1 MSVPWPVEWSGGCH
15 ALVLSS
21 PASAAPAP
29 TPGNRILFQ
38 NTGRAW
44 EDLEAKINAE
54 NEVPILKTSNKVRL
68 VAPGAHVGGHM
79 GTHRLRPTPPD
90 PGGATGRGSWPQREC
105 QGSQSRERGTCGGPP
120 RLLHRPPPALVGD
133 QLHPEGAA
141 ARAEA
146 AGR

>member
-105 QGSQSRERGTCGGPP
+105 QGSQNPGARDVWWPASPA
-120 RLLHRPPPALVGD
+120 PPPA
-133 QLHPEGAA
+133 PRTCRRSAPS
-141 ARAEA
+141 
-146 AGR
+146 

>member
-79 GTHRLRPTPPD
+79 GTHRLRPTPGERQG
-90 PGGATGRGSWPQREC
+90 GGAGPSGNAKAPRA
-105 QGSQSRERGTCGGPP
+105 RERGTCGGLP

>member
-1 MSVPWPVEWSGGCH
+1 MIFDNLMLNPVSQLSH
-15 ALVLSS
+15 AIRENTEHL
-21 PASAAPAP
+21 AEKMK
-29 TPGNRILFQ
+29 ILFQ

-105 QGSQSRERGTCGGPP
+105 QGSQSPGARDVWWSASPA
-120 RLLHRPPPALVGD
+120 PPPAP
-133 QLHPEGAA
+133 HTCRRSAPS
-141 ARAEA
+141 
-146 AGR
+146 

>member
-79 GTHRLRPTPPD
+79 GTHRLRPTPGERQG
-90 PGGATGRGSWPQREC
+90 GGAGPSGNAKAPRAGSAGRVVA
-105 QGSQSRERGTCGGPP
+105 
-120 RLLHRPPPALVGD
+120 LLACSTARPPHL
-133 QLHPEGAA
+133 
-141 ARAEA
+141 
-146 AGR
+146 